1 MKKRNNINIRKIKV
15 SDAKNLLIFL
25 NKLVKFDPERA
36 ERPEDIKEIRI
47 NAEIN
52 WIKDR
57 LRLENKKEMF
67 VLCCEVNGEI
77 VFVGEVEKSKRW
89 IDRHVAEIRFGA
101 LPGYED
107 AVIRALNQLIKKAKK
122 NRIKVLVYFQLVSQK
137 IGLPIMK
144 KIGFYQAG
152 IIKNYYKRRGE
163 YIDRVY
169 MAMSL

>member
-52 WIKDR
+52 WIK
-57 LRLENKKEMF
+57 
-67 VLCCEVNGEI
+67 
-77 VFVGEVEKSKRW
+77 
-89 IDRHVAEIRFGA
+89 
-101 LPGYED
+101 
-107 AVIRALNQLIKKAKK
+107 
-122 NRIKVLVYFQLVSQK
+122 VLVYFQLVSQK